1 MNNNGRTIVNIVDD
15 GYDEIYNI
23 LLNEKEIKFLNWLA
37 EKSLLSRDVSY
48 HIIEGCSED
57 FS

>member
-1 MNNNGRTIVNIVDD
+1 MDNTGRTMVNIVDD

-37 EKSLLSRDVSY
+37 EKSLLSSDVSY

>member
-1 MNNNGRTIVNIVDD
+1 MDNNGRTMVNIVDD

-37 EKSLLSRDVSY
+37 EKSLLSSDVSY
-48 HIIEGCSED
+48 HVIEGCSED